1 MSQAAVLLCEGC
13 ELGAA
18 LDLPALT
25 RLATEHPG
33 VGSVRV
39 VPRLCD
45 EAGAH
50 ALADCARAAP
60 STIVLG
66 ACSARFTPLPTPDGG
81 CPVERVALRELVVYS
96 HEPRHDETQALA
108 ADVLRMGLIRAL
120 KTAPATPQASE
131 VERCV
136 LVVGGGATGIAAALA
151 AARAGYRVALVEREP
166 VLGGWLRLTRRL
178 PPSTPPY
185 RELEDSPLEAL
196 LAELRAHPLVT
207 VHAGA
212 TVARITGE
220 PGRFTVTLHT
230 GSAPVELRA
239 GAVVQATGYVPY
251 DATRLPHLG
260 YGKSPDVVTSQELEA
275 MLAEGRLRR
284 PSDGQPARRI
294 AFILCAGSRD
304 PEHLPYCSTVCCRTA
319 LKQALWARELDG
331 DCEAYVVAR
340 DLRTPGLHEAFYRR
354 AQEDPLVFFT
364 KGEVGV
370 VAVTRKG
377 RLSVEVKGGL
387 LGDDVALE
395 ADLVVLAVGM
405 VPRASNNDALR
416 ELADARA
423 AVAKGGQGQTAAEET
438 VRRLEVVADSGTLG
452 LGYRQGPDLPL
463 DRYGFPESH
472 FICFP
477 YETRRTG
484 IYAAGA
490 VRAPNDLEGCRIDG
504 EGAALKAIQAIEH
517 AAEGLALHPRWGDAA
532 PPSFNLQRCT
542 QCKRCTE
549 ECPFGTLDE
558 DERCTPKLN
567 PTRCRRCGI
576 CLGACPER
584 IIAFPDYSI
593 DLVSTLVK
601 SVPIPDE
608 FEESPRIL
616 VLACENDAYPALELA
631 GLHRH
636 RHSAYVRVIPVRCLG
651 SVNVIWIADAMAMGY
666 DGVLLLGCVPGED
679 TQCHY
684 LRGSELM
691 TTRSENVKQ
700 KLTQLALEDE
710 RVRIEYVAFTDYPT
724 LGARIDAFVARIQ
737 EIGLNP
743 FKDV

>member
-1 MSQAAVLLCEGC
+1 MSQVAVLLCEGC
-13 ELGAA
+13 ELGTA

-33 VGSVRV
+33 VGSVRA

-45 EAGAH
+45 EAGAR
-50 ALADCARAAP
+50 ALADCAQAGP
-60 STIVLG
+60 STMVLG
-66 ACSARFTPLPTPDGG
+66 ACSARFTPLPTPAGG
-81 CPVERVALRELVVYS
+81 CPIERVALRELVVYS

-108 ADVLRMGLIRAL
+108 GDVLRMGLIRAL
-120 KTAPATPQASE
+120 KTAPAAPQAGA

-136 LVVGGGATGIAAALA
+136 LVVGGGATGLAAALA
-151 AARAGYRVALVEREP
+151 AARAGYRVALVEKEP
-166 VLGGWLRLTRRL
+166 TLGGWLRSTKRL

-185 RELEDSPLEAL
+185 RELEDSPLPAL
-196 LAELRAHPLVT
+196 LAELGQSDLVT
-207 VHAGA
+207 VHTG
-212 TVARITGE
+212 TTIERITGE
-220 PGRFTVTLHT
+220 PGRFAVTLRTPT
-230 GSAPVELRA
+230 GPLELQA
-239 GAVVQATGYVPY
+239 GAVVQATGYTPY

-260 YGKSPDVVTSQELEA
+260 YGKSPDVVTSHEVER
-275 MLAEGRLRR
+275 MLAEGPLRR
-284 PSDGQPARRI
+284 PSDGALARRI

-304 PEHLPYCSTVCCRTA
+304 PDHLPYCSTVCCRTA

-340 DLRTPGLHEAFYRR
+340 DLRTPGVHEAFYRR
-354 AQEDPLVFFT
+354 AQEDPLLFVT
-364 KGEVGV
+364 KGEVGKV
-370 VAVTRKG
+370 EVTRRG

-387 LGDDVALE
+387 LGEDVALE

-405 VPRASNNDALR
+405 VPRASDNDALR
-416 ELADARA
+416 ELFDARA
-423 AVAKGGQGQTAAEET
+423 AVAKEGQGQAAAEET
-438 VRRLEVVADSGTLG
+438 VRRLAVLADTGTLG
-452 LGYRQGPDLPL
+452 LGYRQGPDLPR
-463 DRYGFPESH
+463 DRYGFPDSH

-490 VRAPNDLEGCRIDG
+490 VRAPNDLETCRIDG

-517 AAEGLALHPRWGDAA
+517 AAEGLAMHPRWGDAA
-532 PPSFNLQRCT
+532 PPTFNLQRCT

-567 PTRCRRCGI
+567 STRCRRCGI

-584 IIAFPDYSI
+584 IVSFADYSI
-593 DLVSTLVK
+593 DLVSSLIK

-608 FEESPRIL
+608 FAESPRIL

-631 GLHRH
+631 GFHRH
-636 RHSAYVRVIPVRCLG
+636 PHSAYVRVIPVRCLG
-651 SVNVIWIADAMAMGY
+651 AVNVIWIADAMAMGY
-666 DGVLLLGCVPGED
+666 DGVLLLGCVPGDD

-710 RVRIEYVAFTDYPT
+710 RVRIEYVTITDFST
-724 LGARIDAFVARIQ
+724 LGSRIDAFVERIQ